1 VLNINPFSRG
11 RKEPE
16 RRVVVPFAPRPRRDR
31 SAADL
36 ARIIEGEIIPRLLLT
51 QEARAAVAPS
61 LRELESRGAMVDGL
75 ARRTIEEDLPPLLAD
90 ALGRI
95 ESGDTF
101 EGLCFEL
108 FAPAARRLGDWWLE
122 DRITFTDVT
131 VGLCRLQQL
140 VHELS
145 DRFAPHDPGPDAPSI
160 LLAAAPGEQ
169 HVFGLTLMGEV
180 FRRGGW
186 RVSLVQEATAGE
198 LIDMVRTE
206 VFAVIALSLT
216 DERFYPETL
225 KLAPKLRRGSA
236 NPGAVLMVG
245 GPAFSE
251 APARISEIGADLSA
265 ATAQEALHAA
275 DRRIGRRAALA

>member
-1 VLNINPFSRG
+1 VLNINPFARG
-11 RKEPE
+11 RKESD
-16 RRVVVPFAPRPRRDR
+16 RRVVVPFAPRRRPDR

-36 ARIIEGEIIPRLLLT
+36 ARVIEGEIIPRLLLT

-61 LRELESRGAMVDGL
+61 LAVLETRETLVDRL
-75 ARRTIEEDLPPLLAD
+75 ARRTIDEDLAPLLAD

-95 ESGDTF
+95 EAGETF
-101 EGLCFEL
+101 ESLCFDH

-145 DRFAPHDPGPDAPSI
+145 DRFAPQDPGPDAPAI

-169 HVFGLTLMGEV
+169 HVFGLTLMAEV

-198 LIDMVRTE
+198 LVEMVRAE
-206 VFAVIALSLT
+206 AFAVVALSLT
-216 DERFYPETL
+216 DDRFFPETL
-225 KLAPKLRRGSA
+225 KLAGRLRAASA
-236 NPGAVLMVG
+236 NPGAALMVG
-245 GPAFSE
+245 GRAFAE
-251 APARISEIGADLSA
+251 APQRIADIGADLSA
-265 ATAQEALHAA
+265 ATAQDALRAA
-275 DRRIGRRAALA
+275 NRLVGRAAALA